1 VIKRA
6 FSLIEMIFTIVI
18 ISILLAVSIP
28 KLGNILSSSKL
39 IEIKSDIVLI
49 REAIIK
55 YKNKMIL
62 KNKPYDLD
70 VLDTDQE
77 NLFSKILPSPIIA
90 SSEKKIGAWSK
101 IGSNRYKIFIDN
113 QNSVDFIYK
122 SSDFSF
128 DCDLKNIFCKELS
141 Q

>member
-1 VIKRA
+1 MIKRA

-28 KLGNILSSSKL
+28 KLGNILSSSKI

-49 REAIIK
+49 REAILK

-62 KNKPYDLD
+62 KNEPYDLD

-90 SSEKKIGAWSK
+90 SGEKKIGAWSK
-101 IGSNRYKIFIDN
+101 IESNRYKIFIDN

>member
-1 VIKRA
+1 MIKRA

-28 KLGNILSSSKL
+28 KLGNILSSSKI

-62 KNKPYDLD
+62 KNEPYDLD

-77 NLFSKILPSPIIA
+77 NLFSKILTSPIIA
-90 SSEKKIGAWSK
+90 SSEQKIGAWSK
-101 IGSNRYKIFIDN
+101 IGTNKYKIFIDN

>member
-28 KLGNILSSSKL
+28 KLGNILSSSKI

-49 REAIIK
+49 REAILK

-62 KNKPYDLD
+62 KNEPYDLD

-90 SSEKKIGAWSK
+90 SGEKKIGAWSK
-101 IGSNRYKIFIDN
+101 IESNRYKIFIDN

>member
-1 VIKRA
+1 MIKRA